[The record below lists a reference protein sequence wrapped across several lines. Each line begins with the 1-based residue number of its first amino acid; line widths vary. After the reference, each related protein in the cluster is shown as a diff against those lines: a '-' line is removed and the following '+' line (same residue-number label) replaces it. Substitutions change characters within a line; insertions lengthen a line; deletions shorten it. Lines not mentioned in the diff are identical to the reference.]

1 MSNRVLIVDDD
12 RNLRVTLAEILQSCK
27 FEVLEAE
34 NSAQALP
41 VIIEKQPDLVFCD
54 WKMPGGGGEEL
65 LKALQGRQH
74 IQKVPV
80 VVMTAY
86 GNSGNTIKAIQ
97 LGAYDFISK
106 PFDLDEISA
115 TALRALEHARLQKE
129 VESLRDRL
137 QEAPNQSGE
146 EIVGSS
152 PAMLEVFKDIGR
164 VAATDTAVLIQGESG
179 TGKELVAR
187 SIHKNSNRANG
198 SFVAVNCASI
208 PGDLL
213 ESELFGHERGAF
225 TGAVSRKAG
234 KFEVANG
241 GTIFLDEIGDL
252 STNLQPKLLRVLQ
265 ERAFERV
272 GGTELIHSDFRLIAA
287 TNCNLEERVQ
297 EGDFRSDLFYRLNA
311 FTVALPPLRRRRAD
325 IIPLAEHF
333 RDVCANRDKVSTV
346 GFSDEALVALQQY
359 SYPGNVRELEHIVER
374 ALLQAQG
381 RLILPEHL
389 QLQRT
394 DKKST
399 NWIEGLT
406 ELPLHDSIA
415 EWEKFRISRA
425 LEGSAGNKAEAARRL
440 GIHRRLLYEKLKK
453 FGMVKDDEEPTID
466 D

>member
-1 MSNRVLIVDDD
+1 MSRRVLIVDDD

-41 VIIEKQPDLVFCD
+41 VIMERQPDLVFCD
-54 WKMPGGGGEEL
+54 WRMPGGGGDEL
-65 LKALQGRQH
+65 LKALQERH
-74 IQKVPV
+74 IKKLAVI
-80 VVMTAY
+80 VMTAY
-86 GNSGNTIKAIQ
+86 GNSGNAIQAIQ

-115 TALRALEHARLQKE
+115 TAARALEHARLQEE

-137 QEAPNQSGE
+137 QKAPNQSGGD
-146 EIVGSS
+146 IVGSS

-164 VAATDTAVLIQGESG
+164 VAATDTAVLILGESG

-187 SIHKNSNRANG
+187 SIHKNSHRANG
-198 SFVAVNCASI
+198 PFVAVNCASL

-234 KFEVANG
+234 KFELANG

-272 GGTELIHSDFRLIAA
+272 GGNELIHSDFRLIAA

-311 FTVALPPLRRRRAD
+311 FTVSLPPLRNRRAD

-333 RDVCANRDKVSTV
+333 RQVCANRDKIATA
-346 GFSDEALVALQQY
+346 GFSDEALIALQQY
-359 SYPGNVRELEHIVER
+359 LYPGNVRELEHIVER

-389 QLQRT
+389 QLQRRS
-394 DKKST
+394 DKKNT
-399 NWIEGLT
+399 HWIEELT

-425 LEGSAGNKAEAARRL
+425 LEESAGNKAEAARRL

-453 FGMVKDDEEPTID
+453 FGMVKDDEEPIPEN
-466 D
+466 

>member
-74 IQKVPV
+74 TQKVPV

-311 FTVALPPLRRRRAD
+311 FTVALPPLRKRRAD

-389 QLQRT
+389 QLKRT

-399 NWIEGLT
+399 NWIEGFT

-425 LEGSAGNKAEAARRL
+425 LEESAGNKAEAARRL
-440 GIHRRLLYEKLKK
+440 GIHRRLLYEKLKR

-466 D
+466 N

>member
-12 RNLRVTLAEILQSCK
+12 RNLRATLSEILQSCK

-54 WKMPGGGGEEL
+54 WKMPGGGGDEL
-65 LKALQGRQH
+65 LKALQERR
-74 IQKVPV
+74 IQNLPV
-80 VVMTAY
+80 IVMTAY
-86 GNSGNTIKAIQ
+86 GNSGNAIKAIQ

-106 PFDLDEISA
+106 SFDLDEISTTAFAGTGTCAAAKRSRECTRQA
-115 TALRALEHARLQKE
+115 TESSQPKQRRHCRLFASHA
-129 VESLRDRL
+129 
-137 QEAPNQSGE
+137 QS
-146 EIVGSS
+146 VQRHR
-152 PAMLEVFKDIGR
+152 R

-272 GGTELIHSDFRLIAA
+272 GGNELIHSDFRLIAA
-287 TNCNLEERVQ
+287 TNCNLEERVH
-297 EGDFRSDLFYRLNA
+297 EGDFRSDLFYRLDA
-311 FTVALPPLRRRRAD
+311 FTVTLPPLRKRRAD

-333 RDVCANRDKVSTV
+333 RDVCANRDKISTI

-359 SYPGNVRELEHIVER
+359 SYPGNVQELEHIVER

-389 QLQRT
+389 QLHRT
-394 DKKST
+394 DKKNT

-415 EWEKFRISRA
+415 EWERFRISRA
-425 LEGSAGNKAEAARRL
+425 LEESAGNKAEAARRL

-466 D
+466 N

>member
-12 RNLRVTLAEILQSCK
+12 RNLRVTLAEFLQSCK
-27 FEVLEAE
+27 FAVLEAE

-41 VIIEKQPDLVFCD
+41 VIMERQPDLIFCD
-54 WKMPGGGGEEL
+54 WKMPGGGGDEL
-65 LKALQGRQH
+65 LKALQERR
-74 IQKVPV
+74 IRLPV
-80 VVMTAY
+80 IVMTAH
-86 GNSGNTIKAIQ
+86 GNSGNAIKAIQ

-129 VESLRDRL
+129 IENLRDRL
-137 QEAPNQSGE
+137 QKAPNQSGGD
-146 EIVGSS
+146 IVGTS

-198 SFVAVNCASI
+198 SFVAVNCASL

-265 ERAFERV
+265 EHAFERV
-272 GGTELIHSDFRLIAA
+272 GGNELIHSDFRLITAS
-287 TNCNLEERVQ
+287 NCNLEERVR

-311 FTVALPPLRRRRAD
+311 FTVTLPPLRKRRAD

-333 RDVCANRDKVSTV
+333 LDVCANRDKISTV

-374 ALLQAQG
+374 ALLQAQS

-389 QLQRT
+389 QLRRI
-394 DKKST
+394 DKKNA

-415 EWEKFRISRA
+415 EWERFRISRA
-425 LEGSAGNKAEAARRL
+425 LEESAGNKAEAARRL

-453 FGMVKDDEEPTID
+453 FGMIKDDEEPAID
-466 D
+466 N

>member
-1 MSNRVLIVDDD
+1 
-12 RNLRVTLAEILQSCK
+12 
-27 FEVLEAE
+27 
-34 NSAQALP
+34 
-41 VIIEKQPDLVFCD
+41 
-54 WKMPGGGGEEL
+54 MPGGGGDEL
-65 LKALQGRQH
+65 LKALQERH
-74 IQKVPV
+74 IKKLAVI
-80 VVMTAY
+80 VMTAY
-86 GNSGNTIKAIQ
+86 GNSGNAIQAIQ

-115 TALRALEHARLQKE
+115 TAARALEHARLQEE

-137 QEAPNQSGE
+137 QKAPNQSGGD
-146 EIVGSS
+146 IVGSS

-164 VAATDTAVLIQGESG
+164 VAATDTAVLILGESG

-187 SIHKNSNRANG
+187 SIHKNSHRANG
-198 SFVAVNCASI
+198 PFVAVNCASL

-234 KFEVANG
+234 KFELANG

-272 GGTELIHSDFRLIAA
+272 GGNELIHSDFRLIAA

-311 FTVALPPLRRRRAD
+311 FTVSLPPLRNRRAD

-333 RDVCANRDKVSTV
+333 RQVCANRDKIATA
-346 GFSDEALVALQQY
+346 GFSDEALIALQQY
-359 SYPGNVRELEHIVER
+359 LYPGNVRELEHIVER

-389 QLQRT
+389 QLQRRS
-394 DKKST
+394 DKKNT
-399 NWIEGLT
+399 HWIEELT

-425 LEGSAGNKAEAARRL
+425 LEESAGNKAEAARRL

-453 FGMVKDDEEPTID
+453 FGMVKDDEEPIPEN
-466 D
+466 